1 MIVYP
6 NIDPVAI
13 QLGPLKVHWYGLTYL
28 AGFALSFLFARHRA
42 RRPDTP
48 LEPEHVEDL
57 IFYGAMGVILGGRIG
72 YLLFYGWHNVAEDWR
87 YIYRFWE
94 GGMSFHGGLLGVL
107 VAMALFAKKRGKT
120 FFEITDFVAV
130 FTPLGLLCGRIG
142 NFINGELWGRE
153 TDVAWGF
160 LVDGVVR
167 HPSMLYEA
175 ILEGL
180 VLFVVLAWFSA
191 KPRPTRSISGLFL
204 IGYGV
209 FRIAV
214 EFVRIPDAQY
224 GYFAFDWLTMGQILS
239 TPMVI
244 YGLYLFTTAYRRESA
259 KVVNA

>member
-28 AGFALSFLFARHRA
+28 AGFALSFVFARRRA

-48 LEPEHVEDL
+48 LEPQHVEDL

-87 YIYRFWE
+87 YIYRFWD

-107 VAMALFAKKRGKT
+107 VAMALFARKQGKT

-130 FTPLGLLCGRIG
+130 FTPLGLFCGRIG

-153 TDVAWGF
+153 TDAPWGF

-175 ILEGL
+175 LLEGL
-180 VLFVVLAWFSA
+180 VLFLILAWFSA

-244 YGLYLFTTAYRRESA
+244 FGLYLLVTAYRREPA
-259 KVVNA
+259 EVARA